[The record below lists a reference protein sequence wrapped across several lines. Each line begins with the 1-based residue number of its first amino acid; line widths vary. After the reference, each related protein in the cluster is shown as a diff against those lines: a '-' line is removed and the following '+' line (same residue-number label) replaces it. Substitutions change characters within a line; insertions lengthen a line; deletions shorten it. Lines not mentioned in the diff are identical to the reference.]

1 MVEKAVEDGG
11 GDGAVAVEDCRPLLE
26 SFVGGE
32 HDGAALVALEDLRR
46 AIGVAFQPALD
57 GGLECVELAFA
68 PWRAPRMVGL
78 QTEKNHGL

>member
-1 MVEKAVEDGG
+1 MKKAVEDRGG
-11 GDGAVAVEDCRPLLE
+11 NGAVAVKDGRQLLE
-26 SFVGGE
+26 GFVGSE
-32 HDGAALVALEDLRR
+32 HDGPALVVLEDLRR

>member
-1 MVEKAVEDGG
+1 MVLSPLKIAGHCLKA
-11 GDGAVAVEDCRPLLE
+11 LL
-26 SFVGGE
+26 VVR